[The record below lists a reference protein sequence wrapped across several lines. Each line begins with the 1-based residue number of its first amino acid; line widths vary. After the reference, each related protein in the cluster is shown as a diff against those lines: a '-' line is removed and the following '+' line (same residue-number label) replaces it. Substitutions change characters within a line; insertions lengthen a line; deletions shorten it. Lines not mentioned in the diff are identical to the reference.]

1 MILKATV
8 IKGIGGLYTVRFDEE
23 YNGKKEAEVRARGAF
38 RHDGN
43 VLLPGDRVDI
53 EVISENEFFCK
64 KILERKNSLIRPP
77 LANLDYLFIAV
88 PCKKPDPVL
97 ETVDKM
103 ISIAE
108 YNSIEPIIVVTKS
121 DLENEAAEEIYGIY
135 KKSGFDTFVL
145 SSRNGEG
152 VDELYGYI
160 KKIASDKDVI
170 CAFCGASGAGKSTLI
185 NALFPTLSLETGD
198 LSKKIERGKNTTRCI
213 ELFPFEKILSPEI
226 KGYLADTPG
235 FSLIDFE
242 RFDFFPLDALTKT
255 FREFKESIGK
265 CRYTGCTH
273 LKEEG
278 CDIIRRVKNGEIP
291 KSRHDSYVSMYEI
304 LKEKKPWKK

>member
-1 MILKATV
+1 MILKSTV
-8 IKGIGGLYTVRFDEE
+8 IKGTGGLYTVRFDEE
-23 YNGKKEAEVRARGAF
+23 YNGLKEVEVRARGAF
-38 RHDGN
+38 RHDGSI
-43 VLLPGDRVDI
+43 LMAGDRVEI

-108 YNSIEPIIVVTKS
+108 YNSIEPVIVVTKS
-121 DLENEAAEEIYGIY
+121 DLDKDAAQSISEIY

-145 SSRNGEG
+145 SSKNGEG
-152 VDELYGYI
+152 VSALYEYI
-160 KKIASDKDVI
+160 KKIASDKNVI

-185 NALFPTLSLETGD
+185 NTLFPTLSLETGD
-198 LSKKIERGKNTTRCI
+198 LSKKIERGKNTTRCV
-213 ELFPFEKILSPEI
+213 ELFPLEKILLPELS
-226 KGYLADTPG
+226 GYLADTPG

-242 RFDFFPLDALTKT
+242 RFDFFPLSSLTET
-255 FREFKESIGK
+255 FREFSASLGK
-265 CRYTGCTH
+265 CKYTKCTH
-273 LKEEG
+273 TKEEG
-278 CDIIRRVKNGEIP
+278 CDIIRRVQNGEIP
-291 KSRHDSYVSMYEI
+291 VSRHESYVAMYNV